1 MIPGCLC
8 QLRGCDNW
16 KNGSRFEHFTN
27 NSRLVLETA
36 QTGFKLVTVLG
47 YNCRPRA
54 TIDKDL
60 KGDFLG
66 NREGFI
72 IHGRSN
78 DKFVFSQR
86 IEKDDTS
93 NMFYLVSTT

>member
-27 NSRLVLETA
+27 YSHLVLETA

-47 YNCRPRA
+47 YNCHPRA

-60 KGDFLG
+60 KGDF
-66 NREGFI
+66 FI
-72 IHGRSN
+72 IHRRSN
-78 DKFVFSQR
+78 DIFVFSQR
-86 IEKDDTS
+86 IEKVNTS
-93 NMFYLVSTT
+93 NMFYLVSTS